1 MKLSFALLPMA
12 MAGTLTFGRHA
23 NLQAK
28 IQTTAANQ
36 LSMTTTGCV
45 DRSNWCAPYMSTD
58 CATTAS
64 ATVVNSAKFT
74 KDGNSAAIS
83 LFSDG
88 TLRFAPVGNTCV
100 GYNLVAPS
108 ESEVALTTLAGLGQ
122 LNFNNANDVSVAR
135 IHLDATFK
143 MTVQAAGIL
152 TNGVVVV
159 PTTAAPTKVPTAT
172 PTTPSWLVGGTH
184 AFTFHANT
192 WCGPSDGMIA
202 TAAECQAAA
211 TSSSVAYQSQA
222 GTTWHAGC
230 IVHNNG
236 AYFVPL
242 TQGASHADATN
253 GGYLCRAPKAA
264 YHSTVWCAAVNGQ
277 ITSEDQCKGA
287 ATKAGMNYVSQAG
300 SEWHAGCIVHD
311 GNVYFVADSG
321 NSANHQQAVNN
332 GYLCVLN

>member
-1 MKLSFALLPMA
+1 VSSTP
-12 MAGTLTFGRHA
+12 
-23 NLQAK
+23 
-28 IQTTAANQ
+28 TAYPTKFPTPQPTNQ
-36 LSMTTTGCV
+36 PTNQPTESPTEQPTNQPTE
-45 DRSNWCAPYMSTD
+45 SPTEQPTKNP
-58 CATTAS
+58 TAQP
-64 ATVVNSAKFT
+64 TETPT
-74 KDGNSAAIS
+74 KNPTKSPTEMPTAEPTAEP
-83 LFSDG
+83 
-88 TLRFAPVGNTCV
+88 TK
-100 GYNLVAPS
+100 
-108 ESEVALTTLAGLGQ
+108 E
-122 LNFNNANDVSVAR
+122 
-135 IHLDATFK
+135 
-143 MTVQAAGIL
+143 
-152 TNGVVVV
+152 
-159 PTTAAPTKVPTAT
+159 PTTQPTAT

-192 WCGPSDGMIA
+192 WCGPTDGMIA

-332 GYLCVLN
+332 GYLCVVN